1 MLKNKVK
8 ELRKAIGISQTD
20 LCLLVSLGN
29 SHLSEI
35 ERGLK
40 RINQDS
46 IPVFCKALNCTP
58 NDLFGYETA
67 PKDVTINSELYQRL
81 IDAISKLSLDRQLEE
96 IEVLELR
103 ISRK

>member
-1 MLKNKVK
+1 MLCTAMLENKVK
-8 ELRKAIGISQTD
+8 ELREAIGISQTE

-46 IPVFCKALNCTP
+46 IPIFCKALNC
-58 NDLFGYETA
+58 
-67 PKDVTINSELYQRL
+67 R
-81 IDAISKLSLDRQLEE
+81 
-96 IEVLELR
+96 
-103 ISRK
+103 